1 MSSARATDMN
11 FIAPAVI
18 RSIQSRSLVI
28 GLVFA
33 AISAVGA
40 FAHPNEFFRAYLI
53 GYMDWLGITLGA
65 LAFLMVRHVTGGT
78 WGMVIQRIQIAA
90 MRCLPLMIVLF
101 IPILFGLPHL
111 YIWAR
116 PLDTVADPHLREHL
130 KDITQTYLNPHGFM
144 LRAIFYFAVWYV
156 LIHFLSKWSAE
167 LDNPPLRDTS
177 ARSKQLS
184 APGLVLYALTIGF
197 ATIDWMMSITP
208 GWISTMYP
216 LVILIGELMSAM
228 AFCIVIERI
237 LSRYEPMATMLKPN
251 FAHDHGKWTLAFVMV
266 WAYFSFS
273 QLLIMWAG
281 NLPEE
286 ITYYFRRFHGGWWVV
301 GIFLVLF
308 QFAVPFAI
316 LLSRSLKR
324 NIGRLAW
331 LAAWILVVRWV
342 DLYYMVEPNY
352 SETFLLTWLDVVVA
366 VAIGGL
372 WLAFFCRNLASRPL
386 LAAYDIQAQK
396 VLEPVHGGH

>member
-1 MSSARATDMN
+1 MTTARSHEMN
-11 FIAPAVI
+11 FLAPSVVRTI
-18 RSIQSRSLVI
+18 GTRSLVI
-28 GLVFA
+28 GLIFA
-33 AISAVGA
+33 VLAIVGA
-40 FAHPNEFFRAYLI
+40 FVRPDEFFHAYLL
-53 GYMDWLGITLGA
+53 GFMDWLGVTLGA

-90 MRCLPLMIVLF
+90 MRCLPLMMVLF

-116 PLDTVADPHLREHL
+116 PLDTVADKHLREHL
-130 KDITQTYLNPHGFM
+130 QDITQTYLNPHGFFI
-144 LRAIFYFAVWYV
+144 RAVIYFAIWAV
-156 LIHFLSKWSAE
+156 LVFFLSKWSAE
-167 LDNPPLRDTS
+167 LDHPPMRDTS
-177 ARSKQLS
+177 ARTKQLS
-184 APGLVLYALTIGF
+184 APGLVIFALSIGF

-216 LVILIGELMSAM
+216 LIILIGELMSAM
-228 AFCIVIERI
+228 AFCIVIESI
-237 LSRYEPMATMLKPN
+237 LSRYKPMSTMLKPS

-286 ITYYFRRFHGGWWVV
+286 ITYYYRRFNGGWGYV
-301 GIFLVLF
+301 GLFLVVF
-308 QFAVPFAI
+308 QFAVPFCL
-316 LLSRSLKR
+316 LLSRPLKR
-324 NIGRLAW
+324 DIRRLAF
-331 LAAWILVVRWV
+331 LAAWIMVMRWV
-342 DLYYMVEPNY
+342 DLYFMIEPNY
-352 SETFLLTWLDVVVA
+352 SETFRLTWLDLVVA
-366 VAIGGL
+366 VAMGGL

-386 LAAYDIQAQK
+386 LAAYDIHAQK